1 MPKAGSAAEASSPR
15 QVEDGQRRME
25 EQLESLRTVLLQLV
39 LLVASSTSSGHPQ
52 EVLPRGNVQ
61 RLETGASEGRPA
73 KTTTAIAGAGKASA
87 ITCATETTR
96 QDAAILSGAAEMRSE
111 PAISSEPHGTL
122 AAGADAPAGRQGAEH
137 TRRLPHVKEFVAA
150 GGDWSDVTW
159 RFETAFW
166 SVQWSEEEVLV
177 ALPTILDDDA
187 LAVFRSIPPEKKKTL
202 KSVYA
207 EMADVYEPPSDTR
220 RKFMQRRR
228 GSSESPLAYLVIL
241 VASYAVTGRSQDV
254 SPKGDEQRPLQGI
267 LEGPPLESTAA
278 IAVVGR
284 LSTITAAVDATRQ
297 EAAILGVAV
306 EVRSDLAISVEPC
319 GEPPCGAAT
328 AECGGGGR
336 NHRRPHIKEF
346 VTAGGDWSAFTWR
359 FESAFRSVWW
369 TGVEALGVL
378 PTVLDD
384 QALAVFRSIPPGKK
398 KTLKDVYAVI
408 AEVYEPPSD
417 TQWKLMH
424 RRRGSNESSLAY
436 RGALLALAMAA
447 YHDAKLEILIL
458 GKMLELAKDMGVKL
472 PVCGHE
478 PLTFRWA
485 AKCLNA
491 QDNLQHWAQMAA
503 WNGVPGS

>member
-1 MPKAGSAAEASSPR
+1 MCRWAKGTAAGEVAVPKAGSAAEASSPR
-15 QVEDGQRRME
+15 QVEDVQRRME

-187 LAVFRSIPPEKKKTL
+187 LAVFRSIPPEKKKML

-228 GSSESPLAYLVIL
+228 GSSESPLAYVNVPADDVLQL
-241 VASYAVTGRSQDV
+241 SRSVWMRKQLLDD
-254 SPKGDEQRPLQGI
+254 SLGALR
-267 LEGPPLESTAA
+267 
-278 IAVVGR
+278 
-284 LSTITAAVDATRQ
+284 RQ

-336 NHRRPHIKEF
+336 SHRLPHIKEF
-346 VTAGGDWSAFTWR
+346 VTAGGDWSAFTWQ

-408 AEVYEPPSD
+408 AEVYEPPSA

-436 RGALLALAMAA
+436 RGALLALAMTA

-458 GKMLELAKDMGVKL
+458 GKMLELAKNMGVKL